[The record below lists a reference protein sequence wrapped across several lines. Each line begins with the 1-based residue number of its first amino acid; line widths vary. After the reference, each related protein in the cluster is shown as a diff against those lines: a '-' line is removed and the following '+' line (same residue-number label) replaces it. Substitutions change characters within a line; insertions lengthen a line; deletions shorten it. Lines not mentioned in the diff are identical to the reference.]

1 MKGTWMAAGSTIH
14 ETYTDD
20 IDPKT
25 GLKDF
30 LSSFTKYFVKWTMI
44 LIILATCFS
53 MAQADE
59 PDAGQVSEGDLITY
73 YYNVSNIGDV
83 NLTDV
88 IVIDDM
94 VDPVYISGNANNDSW
109 LNLSEVWLYKAVY
122 KVTKADLKKDIVN
135 IANVTAKDPCGKPVD
150 DEDIEVVKT
159 VVVNGEPI
167 QYGQFC
173 EAQKVSG
180 TGFIDINTAI
190 KDKSIALEYSNIM
203 NGDGDIELI
212 QEQAYSE
219 NADKLKRKI
228 DSVNGGNESTLNLYE
243 STNLVYSG
251 ETPLQGE
258 KHLHSRAFDGGMG
271 SELREVFAVQE
282 MEAKEVSFFVQ
293 SLPYEPYN
301 GWEKFQEGLES
312 VGRDT
317 GKMDQLMRTKEN
329 VSNPARLM
337 GLENSN
343 AFNGTWGTES
353 NWNKIFYKKINAREM
368 FTGKFEAE
376 KLIKFHEY
384 PLEDKSEE
392 RCNGIDC

>member
-1 MKGTWMAAGSTIH
+1 MKMFLGADNGCGIPIANLKSIYEERQKMLY
-14 ETYTDD
+14 YT
-20 IDPKT
+20 
-25 GLKDF
+25 F
-30 LSSFTKYFVKWTMI
+30 SSIACIVLI
-44 LIILATCFS
+44 LVLFASMSIIAEAS
-53 MAQADE
+53 EPVIEQAK
-59 PDAGQVSEGDLITY
+59 EGDLITY
-73 YYNVSNIGDV
+73 YYNVSNNGNV
-83 NLTDV
+83 SFKEVKVTDDKV
-88 IVIDDM
+88 VPI
-94 VDPVYISGNANNDSW
+94 YISGDDNNDGW
-109 LNLSEVWLYKAVY
+109 LNLSEVWIYKALYRV
-122 KVTKADLKKDIVN
+122 KPSDMVGDIIN
-135 IANVTAKDPCGKPVD
+135 IAKATAMDPCGQPVAD
-150 DEDIEVVKT
+150 QDIEVVKT
-159 VVVNGEPI
+159 VIVNGEPI

-190 KDKSIALEYSNIM
+190 KDKSIALEYSNSM

-293 SLPYEPYN
+293 SLPYQPYN

-353 NWNKIFYKKINAREM
+353 NWNKIFYKDINSREI
-368 FTGKFEAE
+368 FSGRFEAN

-384 PLEDKSEE
+384 PLEGKRESA
-392 RCNGIDC
+392 CKGIDC